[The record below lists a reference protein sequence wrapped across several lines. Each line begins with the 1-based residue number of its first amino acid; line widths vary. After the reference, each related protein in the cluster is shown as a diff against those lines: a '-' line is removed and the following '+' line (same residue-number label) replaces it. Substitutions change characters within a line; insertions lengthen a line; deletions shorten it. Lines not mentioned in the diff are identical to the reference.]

1 MDCKGT
7 QFFGNTIYMH
17 IFFSPFYSILADLQ
31 FFFIYKIIK
40 IISISYAKF
49 NNRFVISTIAASNTT
64 GE

>member
-17 IFFSPFYSILADLQ
+17 IFFAFLQHFSRLAIL
-31 FFFIYKIIK
+31 FIYKIIK